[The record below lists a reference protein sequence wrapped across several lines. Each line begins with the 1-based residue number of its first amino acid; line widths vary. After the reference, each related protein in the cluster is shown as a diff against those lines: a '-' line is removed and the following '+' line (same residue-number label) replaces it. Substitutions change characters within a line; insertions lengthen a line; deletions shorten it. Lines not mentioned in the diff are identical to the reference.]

1 MATIKEIAKM
11 AEVSTATVSYVINK
25 TKKLSDETTK
35 KVNDAIKALNY
46 TPNMVATNLRK
57 GKTCTIGVIVE
68 DIRCFPVPDIING
81 IGAELEKA
89 KYQMVVHDL
98 HLYEK
103 IWPDYTKVSNY
114 TDRIEK
120 GIKLLRR
127 LMVSG
132 IIYVCMHDRIIN
144 DLVEPMDLPL
154 VYAYSSCTND
164 RNYITY
170 DDLNSAKMMTEYL
183 ISLGHTR
190 IGVIGGYHYA
200 YPTQMRLKGIRLAL
214 KENGLSLPDEYVSF
228 GDWEYQSGYE
238 NAKKLLNLKE
248 PPTAIFALNDIMAA
262 GCYHAAAEQGLKI
275 PDDISIAGFDNR
287 DISRYLYPSL
297 TTMNLPLQDIGKKAF
312 NMLLDSINEDSKE
325 PQQIVLPCQVI
336 KRNSTTKPGKTN
348 LYTEDRDD

>member
-11 AEVSTATVSYVINK
+11 AGVSTATVSYVINN

-46 TPNMVATNLRK
+46 TPNIVATNLRT
-57 GKTCTIGVIVE
+57 GKSYTIGVIVE

-81 IGAELEKA
+81 IGEGLEKE
-89 KYQMVVHDL
+89 KYQMLVHDL

-103 IWPDYTKVSNY
+103 IWPDYSKISKY
-114 TDRIEK
+114 TDRIKK
-120 GIKLLRR
+120 GIQLLRKS
-127 LMVSG
+127 MVSG

-144 DLVEPMDLPL
+144 DLIEPMDIPL
-154 VYAYSSCTND
+154 VYAYSSCTNE

-170 DDLNSAKMMTEYL
+170 DDLSSAKMMAEYL
-183 ISLGHTR
+183 LSLGHTR
-190 IGVIGGYHYA
+190 IGVIGGYRDA
-200 YPTQMRLKGIRLAL
+200 YPTRSRLEGIRLAM
-214 KENGLSLPDEYVSF
+214 KEQGLILTDEYIRY

-238 NAKKLLNLKE
+238 SALSLLKLKE

-262 GCYHAAAEQGLKI
+262 GCYHAASELGLNI

-297 TTMNLPLQDIGKKAF
+297 TTMELPLKDIGKNAF
-312 NMLLDSINEDSKE
+312 NILFDSINDVSAGLR
-325 PQQIVLPCQVI
+325 QIALPCQVI
-336 KRNSTTKPGKTN
+336 KRSSTSRARQENK
-348 LYTEDRDD
+348 